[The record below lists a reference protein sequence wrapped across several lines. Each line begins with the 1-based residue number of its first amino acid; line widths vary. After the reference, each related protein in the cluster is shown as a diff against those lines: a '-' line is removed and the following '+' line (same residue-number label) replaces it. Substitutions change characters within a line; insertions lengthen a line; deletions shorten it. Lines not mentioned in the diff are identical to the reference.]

1 MSGEKFR
8 LVTRSDFDG
17 LVCATLLRELDLIDD
32 ILFVHPKDMQDGRIA
47 VTARDITT
55 NLPYVEGVHLCF
67 DHHASEM
74 LRVTS
79 RSNHVIDPSAASA
92 ARVVYR
98 HYGGKERFP
107 QISDEM
113 MAAVDQADSAQ
124 YAEDDILA
132 PTDWTLLNF
141 IMDPRTGLGRF
152 RDFGISNTQLMLDL
166 IGYCRNHSIAEILAL
181 PDVAERVRLYED
193 HAERAEH
200 QLKRCTTLHDK
211 LAVLDLRAEETIYA
225 ANRFM
230 IYALFPHSNISM
242 HVMWGAKKLNT
253 VFAVGKSILDRSSR
267 TDIGRLMLT
276 HGGGGH
282 EAAGTCQVEN
292 ERAEAVKA
300 ELVARIRA
308 DG

>member
-1 MSGEKFR
+1 M
-8 LVTRSDFDG
+8 
-17 LVCATLLRELDLIDD
+17 
-32 ILFVHPKDMQDGRIA
+32 
-47 VTARDITT
+47 
-55 NLPYVEGVHLCF
+55 
-67 DHHASEM
+67 
-74 LRVTS
+74 
-79 RSNHVIDPSAASA
+79 
-92 ARVVYR
+92 
-98 HYGGKERFP
+98 
-107 QISDEM
+107 
-113 MAAVDQADSAQ
+113 
-124 YAEDDILA
+124 
-132 PTDWTLLNF
+132 
-141 IMDPRTGLGRF
+141 
-152 RDFGISNTQLMLDL
+152 
-166 IGYCRNHSIAEILAL
+166 
-181 PDVAERVRLYED
+181 
-193 HAERAEH
+193 
-200 QLKRCTTLHDK
+200 
-211 LAVLDLRAEETIYA
+211 LDLRAEETIYA